1 MKDLISRLEGWHVI
15 VLVICLGSA
24 LAGIITAARAPH
36 EFGACREM
44 AHGNIQAYNECVRA
58 EHGNR

>member
-1 MKDLISRLEGWHVI
+1 MKDFLLQFPPVMLV
-15 VLVICLGSA
+15 VLVICLGA
-24 LAGIITAARAPH
+24 AITSIVTVARAPH
-36 EFGACREM
+36 EYVACQQM